1 MKSLNNLLLSD
12 ARHIWHPYS
21 SIYNETPLH
30 LVESAS
36 GATLYLKSGEA
47 LLDGMSSWWSTIH
60 GYNHPV
66 LNDALHRQAEK
77 VAHVMFGGLTHEP
90 AITLAERLV
99 KITPSGLNR
108 VFFADSGSV
117 AVEVAVKM
125 ALQYWR
131 SRGDRDKH
139 RFLSFYHGYHGDTF
153 AAMGLCDPIN
163 GMHHLFQDVLV
174 KNLFADAPPVG
185 IDHVPTP
192 AEINAIRC
200 LFEQH
205 HHELAGLIIEPIVQ
219 GTGGM
224 RIYSRAY
231 LKLLRELCDEFDVL
245 MIADEIA
252 TGFGRTG
259 KLFACEYSDVSPDI
273 LCIGKALTGGYLSF
287 AATLCSDSIAAGIC
301 AGEAGVFMHGPTFMG
316 NPLACAVANAN
327 IDLLLN
333 SPWEA
338 NIQRIETALTS
349 GLQKC
354 RQSDHVKDVR
364 ALGAIGVIELTKPV
378 NMQKITRQFVDQGIW
393 LRPFGKLVYTMP
405 PFIMTD
411 KELQALTGAM
421 VKIVGN
427 GEIF

>member
-21 SIYNETPLH
+21 SIHNETPLH

-60 GYNHPV
+60 GYNHPA
-66 LNDALHRQAEK
+66 LNDALHQQAEK
-77 VAHVMFGGLTHEP
+77 MAHVMFGGLTHEP

-131 SRGDRDKH
+131 SRGGLDKH

-185 IDHVPTP
+185 IDHIPTP
-192 AEINAIRC
+192 AEINAIRS

-287 AATLCSDSIAAGIC
+287 AATLCSDSVATEIC

-316 NPLACAVANAN
+316 NPLACAVASAN

-338 NIQRIETALTS
+338 NIQRIQSALTA
-349 GLQKC
+349 GLQEC
-354 RQSDHVKDVR
+354 RQSNHVKDVR
-364 ALGAIGVIELTKPV
+364 TLGAIGVIELTKPV

-393 LRPFGKLVYTMP
+393 LRPFGRLVYTMP
-405 PFIMTD
+405 PYIMTD
-411 KELQALTGAM
+411 EELHMLTGAM

>member
-21 SIYNETPLH
+21 SIHNETPLH

-60 GYNHPV
+60 GYNHPA
-66 LNDALHRQAEK
+66 LNDALHQQAEK
-77 VAHVMFGGLTHEP
+77 MAHVMFGGLTHEP

-131 SRGDRDKH
+131 SRGGLDKH

-185 IDHVPTP
+185 IDHIPTP
-192 AEINAIRC
+192 AEINAIRS

-205 HHELAGLIIEPIVQ
+205 HQELAGLIIEPIVQ

-287 AATLCSDSIAAGIC
+287 AATLCSDSVATEIC

-316 NPLACAVANAN
+316 NPLACAVASAN

-338 NIQRIETALTS
+338 NIQRIQSALTA
-349 GLQKC
+349 GLQEC
-354 RQSDHVKDVR
+354 RQSNHVKDVR
-364 ALGAIGVIELTKPV
+364 TLGAIGVIELTKPV

-393 LRPFGKLVYTMP
+393 LRPFGRLVYTMP
-405 PFIMTD
+405 PYIMTD
-411 KELQALTGAM
+411 EELHMLTGAM